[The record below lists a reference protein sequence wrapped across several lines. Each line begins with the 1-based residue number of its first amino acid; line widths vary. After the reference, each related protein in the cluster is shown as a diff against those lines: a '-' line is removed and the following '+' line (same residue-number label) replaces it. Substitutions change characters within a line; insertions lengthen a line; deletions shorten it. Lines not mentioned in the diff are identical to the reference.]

1 MGKLEVGEVVAGGD
15 GGGGGDGDNDVLE
28 VAEDSEA
35 EFVEE
40 VMDSTGRESDA
51 ADVGESVGGD
61 KEIEHLE
68 EVHREHFGMELV
80 DKAFVFLV
88 LVMTGEDSHWAIH
101 EAGSR
106 DVDLVVGCMDSL
118 ADEKGNMKV
127 DSKSSRHVQCM
138 THD

>member
-1 MGKLEVGEVVAGGD
+1 MGKLEVGELIAVGDGD
-15 GGGGGDGDNDVLE
+15 GGGDNDVAE

-35 EFVEE
+35 ESVEE
-40 VMDSTGRESDA
+40 VMDLTGRESDA
-51 ADVGESVGGD
+51 EDVGEFVGGD
-61 KEIEHLE
+61 KAIEHLE
-68 EVHREHFGMELV
+68 KVHKEHFGMNLV

-127 DSKSSRHVQCM
+127 DSKSSKHVQCM
-138 THD
+138 TRD

>member
-15 GGGGGDGDNDVLE
+15 RGEGGNNDVVE

-68 EVHREHFGMELV
+68 
-80 DKAFVFLV
+80 
-88 LVMTGEDSHWAIH
+88 
-101 EAGSR
+101 
-106 DVDLVVGCMDSL
+106 
-118 ADEKGNMKV
+118 
-127 DSKSSRHVQCM
+127 
-138 THD
+138 